1 MSKNKKNKAAAR
13 SARAADAPQTDSLIE
28 RLISESR
35 LAILPDWLQEG
46 RVVWFWRETYCFDGD
61 LCVDSI
67 TPVCPFNGSGR
78 ADRDRILRCSRRHPI
93 LTKTDVWSVTA
104 SFEPLGIFWTIN
116 DCYTVRNDVLL
127 GAFFPT
133 QAAAMDHRPEV
144 ILYG

>member
-1 MSKNKKNKAAAR
+1 MSKKKKNKAAAR
-13 SARAADAPQTDSLIE
+13 RDRAADAPRKDLLVE
-28 RLISESR
+28 RLIIANR

-46 RVVWFWRETYCFDGD
+46 RTVWFWRETYCFDDD
-61 LCVDSI
+61 LCMDSI
-67 TPVCPFNGSGR
+67 TPVCPFNGAGR
-78 ADRDRILRCSRRHPI
+78 ADRDRILQCSRRHPI

-133 QAAAMDHRPEV
+133 QAKALEHKPEV

>member
-1 MSKNKKNKAAAR
+1 MSKKKNKAAAR
-13 SARAADAPQTDSLIE
+13 NDRAAELPRSVLIESLI
-28 RLISESR
+28 SQSR

-46 RVVWFWRETYCFDGD
+46 RQVWFWRETYCFDGD
-61 LCVDSI
+61 LCTDSI
-67 TPVCPFNGSGR
+67 TPVCPYNGAGR
-78 ADRDRILRCSRRHPI
+78 ADKERILRCARRHPI

-127 GAFFPT
+127 RAFFPT
-133 QAAAMDHRPEV
+133 QEKALENRPEV